1 MYKYIYVCV
10 YLCMHETKIICIYVY
25 KFLMKMNALSTHV
38 CVLDVYANVYLI
50 SYKYVYICKCPP
62 N

>member
-1 MYKYIYVCV
+1 MCVC
-10 YLCMHETKIICIYVY
+10 LFMHAYETKIICIYVY

-38 CVLDVYANVYLI
+38 CVLDVYVNLI
-50 SYKYVYICKCPP
+50 SYNYVYIYKCPP